1 MSQIQKMAFF
11 CSGYGSRLSALN
23 GYFKHIL
30 YEVCLNAPESAKFAL
45 TAMGLSPTLAP
56 VPTASG
62 RQYGEVSEWLKE
74 HAWKVCIRQRIEG
87 SNPSLTAIFKERAC
101 TQVRAF
107 LRLYRASPGRDE
119 NPRPGFDHWRSQWDS
134 LQASRADCPKGEARR
149 AESIPPSPPYSK
161 REPVLQYGLFCVY
174 IAPAQGG
181 MRSLDQGSTTG
192 AASGTVCEPR
202 EQTARRVR
210 PDGPNQ
216 SLHHRHIQRKSL
228 S

>member
-1 MSQIQKMAFF
+1 MTILLLFWNLIFDPAIIRRISHSWLSITQHIMQRSQMSQIPKMAFF
-11 CSGYGSRLSALN
+11 CSDYGSRLSALN

-87 SNPSLTAIFKERAC
+87 SNPSLTAIFKGRAC

-161 REPVLQYGLFCVY
+161 KEPELTLRLFCVY
-174 IAPAQGG
+174 MLRPGRQV
-181 MRSLDQGSTTG
+181 RS
-192 AASGTVCEPR
+192 A
-202 EQTARRVR
+202 
-210 PDGPNQ
+210 
-216 SLHHRHIQRKSL
+216 
-228 S
+228 